1 MLYSPPTYGW
11 KNININI
18 ISINTLPR
26 CTIGFT
32 HTPPYSVSH
41 DPSAIII
48 ICWFDAA
55 KIFEETVALFPGFF
69 DVEPLLL
76 EFFYIIIFFTVTFN

>member
-18 ISINTLPR
+18 ISINVYINTLPR

-32 HTPPYSVSH
+32 HTPQSSVSH

-55 KIFEETVALFPGFF
+55 KMFEETVALFPGFF

-76 EFFYIIIFFTVTFN
+76 EFFFTL